1 MTVELIRANK
11 DGDLSFV
18 YVWKNDSAK
27 DEFAGRHVKCP
38 ACKQPL
44 GIPRPQVKEES
55 YQGHVGLGRTW
66 RRRSLR
72 TACSTSKDEQISE
85 VEISEEQMQVGIIR

>member
-1 MTVELIRANK
+1 MTMELIRANK

-44 GIPRPQVKEES
+44 RIPRPQVEEES
-55 YQGHVGLGRTW
+55 YEDAWDWDSYGKNEGDAQP
-66 RRRSLR
+66 
-72 TACSTSKDEQISE
+72 I
-85 VEISEEQMQVGIIR
+85 